1 MYAESK
7 VHSRL
12 TLLSSEFN
20 LTPEYHTVEEVE
32 EFEKRL
38 LSKSKYVFGELGQPV
53 GTQDLDDFDRAWM
66 LNEQLLVLCDA
77 AYFLTRYAFLR
88 DETGVIGRFRF
99 RVPQRIYFDIICD
112 LESRGAAIE
121 IMALKARQLGVSIFT
136 ELLVAHRTIFSYGVS
151 SVIGS
156 ADQTKTGEMSR
167 MLLLCYDMLPIWLRP
182 QHTSRVESD
191 RGKMLFGRMASGV
204 SFQHGSQKFGIA
216 TGSTPTIYHLS
227 EVALYG
233 DASVM
238 LIDEGLWKAVHASPN
253 VLGIL
258 ESTGRSN
265 KGWWAETWYYS
276 KAHWPECRMYPM
288 FLPWYCGVDLY
299 PTATWLIPRPLRPD
313 WYPNHDT
320 RAHVA
325 KAELFVHSS
334 PLLEKHLLAE
344 QARRGVSLG
353 ASPAPRWRMPHEQQ
367 WWWEVT
373 HEEAKQ
379 KGTESSFLQEY
390 AGDDEEALQH
400 SVESVFGHETIR
412 VIDERREQGYRC
424 YGISGQSIEDA
435 HEPPAED
442 IDYDAERIPVKMSNS
457 KGETHRWE
465 LIPLRFQSPL
475 REDNSEDAIGKLIVF
490 RPPQPGIR
498 YSMGIDTSEGKGED
512 STVISVWGL
521 GSGRTPDFQAAEF
534 SSSYVSHTEAFAF
547 GAAIGSYYA
556 KHMSR
561 EETRWPMPYVAIEQV
576 AAVGDTCQGQMMR
589 MGYPVN
595 CFHVFTRYDLTP
607 RQIALR
613 KKSKHAKRGWYTY
626 GWSRPILTGYFVQ
639 CAQNGWI
646 EINSPWL
653 IEEMKQFE
661 THITATGKERLEHEE
676 GGHDDRIFAAAMAA
690 FCPHDQ
696 DVVAERSKKRLPD
709 YAGPGQLP
717 PVDIGEIA
725 SGFSISAGDLRDTR
739 TLTLTDILYGDSAT
753 LRKHNY

>member
-7 VHSRL
+7 VAARIAIVSEEFGFTPIYHS
-12 TLLSSEFN
+12 
-20 LTPEYHTVEEVE
+20 VEEVE
-32 EFEKRL
+32 AFETYLKGNN
-38 LSKSKYVFGELGQPV
+38 KYTYDELGRPD
-53 GTQDLDDFDRAWM
+53 GTQNLTDQDRAWM

-88 DETGVIGRFRF
+88 DEEGVIKRFRF

-112 LESRGAAIE
+112 LEERGAAIE
-121 IMALKARQLGVSIFT
+121 ILILKARQLGMSIFT

-151 SVIGS
+151 AVIGS

-167 MLLLCYDMLPIWLRP
+167 MLLFCYDMLPVWLRP

-191 RGKMLFGRMASGV
+191 RGKILFGSMASGI

-265 KGWWAETWYYS
+265 QGWYAETWYYS
-276 KAHWPECRMYPM
+276 KKNWPESRMYPM
-288 FLPWYCGVDLY
+288 FLPWYCGMDLY
-299 PTATWLIPRPLRPD
+299 PTTTWLIPRPLRSD
-313 WYPNHDT
+313 WRPNHDT
-320 RAHVA
+320 RNHVA
-325 KAELFVHSS
+325 KSELFVRSS

-344 QARRGVSLG
+344 FNRRCIPHNG
-353 ASPAPRWRMPHEQQ
+353 RWRMPREQQ

-390 AGDDEEALQH
+390 AGDDEEALQR
-400 SVESVFGHETIR
+400 SSESVFGHGTIQ
-412 VIDERREQGYRC
+412 VIDNQRVRDYKC
-424 YGISGQSIEDA
+424 YGITGQSIEDS
-435 HEPPAED
+435 HEPPVED
-442 IDYDAERIPVKMSNS
+442 IDYDAERIPLRMASNR
-457 KGETHRWE
+457 GEVHRWE
-465 LIPLRFQSPL
+465 LIPLRSEIPL
-475 REDNSEDAIGKLIVF
+475 REDNSDDAIGKLIVF
-490 RPPQPGIR
+490 HPPRLGIR

-521 GSGRTPDFQAAEF
+521 GSGQVPDFQAAEF

-547 GAAIGSYYA
+547 GAAIGTYYS
-556 KHMSR
+556 KYMSR
-561 EETRWPMPYVAIEQV
+561 EETKWPMPYVAIEQV

-607 RQIALR
+607 RQIAVR
-613 KKSKHAKRGWYTY
+613 KKSKSAKRGWYTY

-676 GGHDDRIFAAAMAA
+676 GGHDDRIFAAAMGA

-696 DVVAERSKKRLPD
+696 DIVAERSKKRI
-709 YAGPGQLP
+709 AEATALP
-717 PVDIGEIA
+717 PVDIAPYAGQT
-725 SGFSISAGDLRDTR
+725 ISSRELKESR
-739 TLTLTDILYGDSAT
+739 TLTLTDILYGDTSS
-753 LRKHNY
+753 LRRHSY